1 MMKFTFNHSIS
12 IQGRRLGEA
21 HPVFLI
27 AEAGVAHFGSLDKAK
42 QLVDLAV
49 AAGADAVKFQ
59 IFRTEDLVSRESA
72 EWRNRLKTKELAYE
86 SFREIQAYCR
96 RRKIIFFATAHDET
110 SLDFLDTLEV
120 PVYKVGSGEVG
131 NWPFIK
137 KVASRGKPVILSTGM
152 YRLEEVSRA
161 LDLIAE
167 AGNRDVVVLHCT
179 TLYPTPPHLVNLRAM
194 DTLREAFHVPVGY
207 SDHTQGFLFPLA
219 AVARGA
225 CMVEKHIT
233 LDFNVP
239 YAQDWKVSCGPVDF
253 PVMVQQIREIQAGLG
268 SGIKIPSE
276 KELSSLDWARKSLVA
291 KEDIPEGSVITMEMV
306 CAKRPGFG
314 IAPSDVDKVI
324 GRKTKGKIHKDT
336 FIQWENLQ

>member
-1 MMKFTFNHSIS
+1 M
-12 IQGRRLGEA
+12 GERFRKEI
-21 HPVFLI
+21 PVGDRVIGYDGSVFVV
-27 AEAGVAHFGSLDKAK
+27 AEAGVSHFGNFEKALS
-42 QLVDLAV
+42 LVDLA
-49 AAGADAVKFQ
+49 AGAGADAVKFQ

-86 SFREIQAYCR
+86 NFREIQAYCR

-167 AGNRDVVVLHCT
+167 AGNRDVVLLHCT

-194 DTLREAFHVPVGY
+194 DTLRETFHVPVGY

-239 YAQDWKVSCGPVDF
+239 DAQDWKVSCGPVDF

-268 SGIKIPSE
+268 SGLKIPSE

-291 KEDIPEGSVITMEMV
+291 KEDIPEGSVVTMEVV

-314 IAPSDVDKVI
+314 IAPSDIDKVI
-324 GRKTKGKIHKDT
+324 GRKTKGRIPKDT
-336 FIQWENLQ
+336 FIRWENLQ